1 MLAGFWCPV
10 CTKDVGLDH
19 FVKECPAPP
28 MPRAWGQLLYEH
40 AKPRKLGKTH
50 CTSPTAVL
58 GCVRQWFLERF
69 FDHRINPTRDFHLHL
84 GTILHRE
91 LARATVR
98 GSLGPAELRLE
109 HVEIPIIQGYL
120 GKMNMVIDAIEDY
133 NTTII
138 EYKLTSITQIK
149 KLPRNSPRPLH
160 NAQVVFEKFGLDT
173 LPADYRVPDPFLK
186 IRMNK
191 DNQLEMVDYVEPKKV
206 DIKAGTVWYIANMA
220 PFDLDYY
227 ESPWV
232 PKQVEFGTAE
242 ELLDFIP
249 LEGAASIMTMGK
261 ALRTA
266 LDAVEIGV
274 DPSRAVDIIPCFGL
288 DMMKEDGVSGKCTKF
303 CGVNHLCKKYGGPP
317 EVMGNIDG
325 QRERNLLDIF
335 LDGGS

>member
-19 FVKECPAPP
+19 FIKECPAPP

-40 AKPRKLGKTH
+40 AKPRTLGKVH
-50 CTSPTAVL
+50 FTSPTAVL

-69 FDHRINPTRDFHLHL
+69 FEHRIDPTRDFHLHL

-98 GSLGPAELRLE
+98 GRLGPAELRLE
-109 HVEIPIIQGYL
+109 RVEIPIIKSYL
-120 GKMNMVIDAIEDY
+120 GKMNMVIDAIEDD

-138 EYKLTSITQIK
+138 DYKLTSITQIK

-173 LPADYRVPDPFLK
+173 FGPDSLIPGL
-186 IRMNK
+186 
-191 DNQLEMVDYVEPKKV
+191 DAGEKV

-232 PKQVEFGTAE
+232 HKQVEFGTAE

-266 LDAVEIGV
+266 LDAVEIGI